1 MDQTPKI
8 NSSER
13 EKNMEPT
20 IPKLFTDLD
29 LSDPT
34 KMALQEMEMVELWPV
49 QVECIPPIMAG
60 RDLLASAQTGSGKT
74 LAFLV
79 PAVELLRKA
88 RFVHRNGT
96 GVMIITP
103 TRELAIQIYGVAR
116 ELMKYHSQTLA
127 LVMGGTSKRDEEEK
141 LRRGVNL
148 LVTTPGRL
156 LDHLQNTKD
165 FVYKSLKMLII
176 DEADRI
182 LQIGFEEALH
192 QIITILPKGRQTLLF
207 SATQTKNVKD
217 LARLAI
223 REQCHQVHVDAL
235 KATSTVEGLEQ
246 GYVVCPSDTRF
257 SLLLTFL
264 KKNLKKKIIVFF
276 STCMSVKFHAEL
288 LNYIDIAVLDL
299 HGKQKQTK
307 RTKTFFQFCNAEH
320 GILLCT
326 DVAARGL
333 DIPEV
338 DWIVQYDPPDD
349 PKEYI
354 HRVGRTARA
363 GKRGKALLFLLHEEL
378 GFLKYLKQNKVPLNE
393 YEFPPSKIANVQ
405 PQLEKL
411 VEKNYYLHQSARE
424 GYRAYIMGYN
434 SHSLKDIF
442 NVYKLDLVKVAKSFG
457 FSVPPKVE
465 LSIHLHCFYRMFIQ
479 ITFHC

>member
-276 STCMSVKFHAEL
+276 F
-288 LNYIDIAVLDL
+288 NL
-299 HGKQKQTK
+299 HVCKVSRRVTK
-307 RTKTFFQFCNAEH
+307 LYRHCCAGSPWKTKTNQTHQN
-320 GILLCT
+320 ILPIL
-326 DVAARGL
+326 
-333 DIPEV
+333 
-338 DWIVQYDPPDD
+338 
-349 PKEYI
+349 
-354 HRVGRTARA
+354 
-363 GKRGKALLFLLHEEL
+363 
-378 GFLKYLKQNKVPLNE
+378 
-393 YEFPPSKIANVQ
+393 
-405 PQLEKL
+405 
-411 VEKNYYLHQSARE
+411 
-424 GYRAYIMGYN
+424 
-434 SHSLKDIF
+434 
-442 NVYKLDLVKVAKSFG
+442 
-457 FSVPPKVE
+457 
-465 LSIHLHCFYRMFIQ
+465 
-479 ITFHC
+479 